1 MKEAVQ
7 NLTEAVSLIDDR
19 YLDLAEKT
27 NEEIL
32 EMSKNKRSIVSV
44 RRTMRMLLIAA
55 VLVSLLTA
63 TAFAAGLFSV
73 KTRPAERNE
82 TYTIHWEESEWME
95 EGSVTWK
102 DLKYVFKFDGPE
114 ESRKVEFKPGWL
126 PFEPREE
133 MNAWSRTEDG
143 WYTRLVSEGAPEV
156 DAFSDNYQP
165 YCVEVYYAPQFY
177 NDGAMTLL
185 YATPDE
191 ITEEDWEE
199 YHVMKFHAENVIPAN
214 EYRDETHLNYYYVI
228 LFNQS
233 NGEIIVVAGTSDME
247 TVEHVAKELKI
258 RQTDETVRS
267 SDFENNA
274 VFIDVGQ
281 G

>member
-1 MKEAVQ
+1 MRETTR

-27 NEEIL
+27 NKEIL

-44 RRTMRMLLIAA
+44 RRTMRTLLLAA
-55 VLVSLLTA
+55 VLVCLLTA
-63 TAFAAGLFSV
+63 TAFATGLFDI
-73 KTRPAERNE
+73 KDRPAEKNE
-82 TYTIHWEESEWME
+82 TYTIHWGESEYMP

-102 DLKYVFKFDGPE
+102 DLKYVFKFEGPE
-114 ESRKVEFKPGWL
+114 ESRKVEFRPGWL
-126 PFEPREE
+126 PFEPNEAV
-133 MNAWSRTEDG
+133 NAWSKTEDG

-156 DAFSDNYQP
+156 DSFSNNYQP

-177 NDGAMTLL
+177 NDGAMILM

-191 ITEEDWEE
+191 ITEEDWGE
-199 YHVMKFHAENVIPAN
+199 YKVMKFHAEQVIPAN
-214 EYRDETHLNYYYVI
+214 EYREETHLNYYYVI
-228 LFNQS
+228 LFNQD
-233 NGEIIVVAGTSDME
+233 NGEIVVVAGTSDME
-247 TVEHVAKELKI
+247 TVEHVAKEMEI
-258 RQTDETVRS
+258 RQTDEIVRS

>member
-1 MKEAVQ
+1 MSERALKLMEAI
-7 NLTEAVSLIDDR
+7 SRIDDQ
-19 YLDLAEKT
+19 YLDLADKT
-27 NEEIL
+27 KEEIMK
-32 EMSKNKRSIVSV
+32 MSKNKRSVVSM
-44 RRTMRMLLIAA
+44 RRTMRTALLAA

-73 KTRPAERNE
+73 KTRPAEKDE
-82 TYTIHWEESEWME
+82 TYTIHWEESEWGS
-95 EGSVTWK
+95 EGSLTWK

-114 ESRKVEFKPGWL
+114 ESKRVEFKPGWL
-126 PFEPREE
+126 PFDPREE

-156 DAFSDNYQP
+156 DSMSTNYQP

-177 NDGAMTLL
+177 NDGAMILM
-185 YATPDE
+185 YATPEE
-191 ITEEDWEE
+191 IMKEDWGE
-199 YHVMKFHAENVIPAN
+199 YQAMKFHAYQDIPAN
-214 EYRDETHLNYYYVI
+214 EYREETHLDYYFVI

-233 NGEIIVVAGTSDME
+233 NGEIVVVSGTSDME
-247 TVEHVAKELKI
+247 TVEHVAKELQI
-258 RQTDETVRS
+258 RRTDETVKS

>member
-1 MKEAVQ
+1 MRETVR

-19 YLDLAEKT
+19 YLDLADKT

-32 EMSKNKRSIVSV
+32 EMSKNKRSIVSA
-44 RRTMRMLLIAA
+44 RRTVRTLLIAA

-63 TAFAAGLFSV
+63 TAFAAGLFSM
-73 KTRPAERNE
+73 KNRPAEKDE
-82 TYTIHWEESEWME
+82 TYTIRWEESEWSP

-114 ESRKVEFKPGWL
+114 ESKKVEFKPGWL
-126 PFEPREE
+126 PFEPNEK

-156 DAFSDNYQP
+156 DSFSDNYQP

-177 NDGAMTLL
+177 NDGAMILL
-185 YATPDE
+185 YATPDK
-191 ITEEDWEE
+191 ITEEEWGE

-214 EYRDETHLNYYYVI
+214 EYREETHLDYYFVI
-228 LFNQS
+228 LFSQN
-233 NGEIIVVAGTSDME
+233 NGEIVVVSGTSDME
-247 TVEHVAKELKI
+247 TVEHVAKELEI
-258 RQTDETVRS
+258 RRTDEVIRS
-267 SDFENNA
+267 SDFETNA
-274 VFIDVGQ
+274 LFIDVGQ

>member
-1 MKEAVQ
+1 MRETTR

-27 NEEIL
+27 NKEIL

-44 RRTMRMLLIAA
+44 RRTMRTLLLAA
-55 VLVSLLTA
+55 VLVCLLTA
-63 TAFAAGLFSV
+63 TAFATGLFDI
-73 KTRPAERNE
+73 KDRPAEKNE
-82 TYTIHWEESEWME
+82 TYTIHWGESEYMP

-102 DLKYVFKFDGPE
+102 DLKYVFKFEGPE
-114 ESRKVEFKPGWL
+114 ESRKVEFRPGWL
-126 PFEPREE
+126 PFEPNEAV
-133 MNAWSRTEDG
+133 NAWSKTEDG
-143 WYTRLVSEGAPEV
+143 WYTRLVSEGTPEV
-156 DAFSDNYQP
+156 DSFSNNYQP

-177 NDGAMTLL
+177 NDGAMILM

-191 ITEEDWEE
+191 ITEEDWGE
-199 YHVMKFHAENVIPAN
+199 YKVMKFHAEQVIPAN
-214 EYRDETHLNYYYVI
+214 EYREKTHLNYYYVI
-228 LFNQS
+228 LFNQD
-233 NGEIIVVAGTSDME
+233 NGEIVVVAGTSDME
-247 TVEHVAKELKI
+247 TVEHVAKEMEI
-258 RQTDETVRS
+258 RQTDEIVRS

>member
-1 MKEAVQ
+1 MRETTR

-27 NEEIL
+27 NKEIL

-44 RRTMRMLLIAA
+44 RRTMRTLLLAA
-55 VLVSLLTA
+55 VLVCLLTA
-63 TAFAAGLFSV
+63 TAFATGLFDI
-73 KTRPAERNE
+73 KDRPAEKNE
-82 TYTIHWEESEWME
+82 TYTIHWGESEYMP

-102 DLKYVFKFDGPE
+102 DLKYVFKFEGPE
-114 ESRKVEFKPGWL
+114 ESRKVEFRPGWL
-126 PFEPREE
+126 PFEPNEAV
-133 MNAWSRTEDG
+133 NAWSKTEDG

-156 DAFSDNYQP
+156 DSFSNNYQP

-177 NDGAMTLL
+177 NDGAMILM

-191 ITEEDWEE
+191 ITEEDWGE
-199 YHVMKFHAENVIPAN
+199 YKVMKFHAEQVIPAN
-214 EYRDETHLNYYYVI
+214 EYREETHLNYYYVI
-228 LFNQS
+228 LFNQD
-233 NGEIIVVAGTSDME
+233 NGEIVVVAGTSDME
-247 TVEHVAKELKI
+247 TVEHVAKEMEI
-258 RQTDETVRS
+258 RQTDEIVQS

>member
-1 MKEAVQ
+1 MSERALKLMEAI
-7 NLTEAVSLIDDR
+7 SRIDDQ
-19 YLDLAEKT
+19 YLDLADKT
-27 NEEIL
+27 KEEIMK
-32 EMSKNKRSIVSV
+32 MSKNKRSVVSM
-44 RRTMRMLLIAA
+44 RRTMRTALLAA

-73 KTRPAERNE
+73 KTRPAEKDE
-82 TYTIHWEESEWME
+82 TYTIHWEESEWGP
-95 EGSVTWK
+95 EGSLTWK

-114 ESRKVEFKPGWL
+114 ESKRVEFKPGWL
-126 PFEPREE
+126 PFDPREE

-156 DAFSDNYQP
+156 DSMSTNYQP

-177 NDGAMTLL
+177 NDGAMILM
-185 YATPDE
+185 YATPEE
-191 ITEEDWEE
+191 IMKEDWGE
-199 YHVMKFHAENVIPAN
+199 YQAMKFHAYQDIPAN
-214 EYRDETHLNYYYVI
+214 EYREETHLDYYFVI

-233 NGEIIVVAGTSDME
+233 NGEIVVVSGTSDME
-247 TVEHVAKELKI
+247 TVEHVAKELQI
-258 RQTDETVRS
+258 RRTDEMVKS